1 LNLSAVLLAALATG
15 CLTSAFAVGGAG
27 VATLAPALLGA
38 MWVAILLWR
47 PRTPVHGLFLF
58 MALGAAGLAA
68 AQGHTILSLAA
79 TTASLFAWDAASVR
93 RILAALPPLA
103 YRRIAPHYV
112 AHAAATAGVAF
123 AVPLLAIAVRPT
135 LGFPAAL
142 GLSLG
147 ILALLGLAL
156 WQSGRV
162 ASFSH
167 PQDANANNPATKRDA
182 DDR

>member
-1 LNLSAVLLAALATG
+1 MNLAAALLAALATG
-15 CLTSAFAVGGAG
+15 CLTSALAADGARA
-27 VATLAPALLGA
+27 ATLAPALLGA

-47 PRTPVHGLFLF
+47 PKTPVHGLFLF
-58 MALGAAGLAA
+58 TALGAAGLAA
-68 AQGHTILSLAA
+68 TQGHTILSLAA

-93 RILAALPPLA
+93 RILAVLPPLA

-112 AHAAATAGVAF
+112 AHAAATAAVAF

-135 LGFPAAL
+135 LGFPAAF

-156 WQSGRV
+156 WQSARV
-162 ASFSH
+162 AAFSH
-167 PQDANANNPATKRDA
+167 PQDADADKSATKRDA
-182 DDR
+182 DGR

>member
-1 LNLSAVLLAALATG
+1 LNLAAALLAALATG
-15 CLTSAFAVGGAG
+15 CLTTAFAVGGAG

-47 PRTPVHGLFLF
+47 PRAPVHGLFLF
-58 MALGAAGLAA
+58 MALGAAGLEA

-103 YRRIAPHYV
+103 YRRIVPHYV

-156 WQSGRV
+156 WQSGRL

-167 PQDANANNPATKRDA
+167 PQDTDAGKSATKRDA
-182 DDR
+182 DGR